1 MKSVEVDRII
11 RKAGNRGCLS
21 LEELDDILADD
32 DTFEKNVD
40 KLNDFSKS
48 VFPVEIPH
56 DHSVHGKARK
66 GRRRC
71 APSHIGTGDLYYRY
85 CAELPDRPTMTRH
98 EERLFAKR
106 MEFLKCRLTKIIQ
119 SANRSCLEKKHDFLS
134 NVRRAFNRC
143 RSLYVERNLH
153 LVIQLVPAYRSYGVP
168 LMDLVQEGNTA
179 IIRAVE
185 KFDWRKG
192 VRLKTY
198 ADFWIRQAIERH
210 INTNRRIVKVP
221 LHINQRVRRFK
232 REGKLSRDLSSISLR
247 QMSDVLDVSEGAARF
262 IMASE
267 KSQVSLSS
275 FDEDEDKNLE
285 HLLAECSEEFHCREE
300 REILQRRIQ
309 EALDGLTDQ
318 EKTIIKHRFG
328 IGGAVRKTLNEL
340 GGMMN
345 ISRERIR
352 QIQNRSIQK
361 MRKPALQKC
370 LSAYY

>member
-11 RKAGNRGCLS
+11 RGAGSRGRMS
-21 LEELDDILADD
+21 LEELDGILADD
-32 DTFEKNVD
+32 GTFEKNVD

-48 VFPVEIPH
+48 VFHVEIPY
-56 DHSVHGKARK
+56 DQSVHGKARK
-66 GRRRC
+66 GCRRR
-71 APSHIGTGDLYYRY
+71 APSQIGIGDLYYRY
-85 CAELPDRPTMTRH
+85 CAELPDRPAMTRH

-106 MEFLKCRLTKIIQ
+106 MEFLKLRLTKIIQ
-119 SANRSCLEKKHDFLS
+119 SSNLGRRKKKYGFLS
-134 NVRRAFNRC
+134 NILLAFNRC
-143 RSLYVERNLH
+143 RSLFVERSLH

-168 LMDLVQEGNTA
+168 LMDLVQEGNA
-179 IIRAVE
+179 AVIRAVE

-198 ADFWIRQAIERH
+198 ADFWIRQAVERH

-232 REGKLSRDLSSISLR
+232 REGKLSRDLSSVSIR
-247 QMSDVLDVSEGAARF
+247 QMSDVLEVSEGAARF

-267 KSQVSLSS
+267 RSQVSLSS

-285 HLLAECSEEFHCREE
+285 HLLVERSEEFHCQEE

-361 MRKPALQKC
+361 MKKPALQKC
-370 LSAYY
+370 LSAFY